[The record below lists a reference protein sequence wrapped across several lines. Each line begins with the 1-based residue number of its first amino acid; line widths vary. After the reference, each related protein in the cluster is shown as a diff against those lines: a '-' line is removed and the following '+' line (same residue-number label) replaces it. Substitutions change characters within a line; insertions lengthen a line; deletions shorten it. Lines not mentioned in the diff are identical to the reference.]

1 MLKTSVPI
9 ADAVDFLAGGGE
21 MGALTRAHDWSSS
34 PLGSPDN
41 WPQSLR
47 TAVRLVLNTNH
58 PMFIWWGPKLIQFYN
73 DAYRQTMGPERHPS
87 ALGQG
92 GRECWAE
99 IWPIIG
105 PQIEQVMSGGG
116 ATWHENQ
123 LVPVTRHGGLQQV
136 YWTYGFSPID
146 KDDGIGGVLV
156 VCRDVTEEF
165 TAAAALREREA
176 ELARVQQVGRIGGL
190 EVDLRTGF
198 RNRRSPEYLLIHGL
212 PADAI
217 HETQEEWARRIHPD
231 DREATDKK
239 FREAIAS
246 KARDY
251 TVQYRIIRPSDGE
264 LRWILVRSTIERD
277 ADGRAVR
284 LVGAHSDV
292 TEQVLAEQAL
302 RQSEERYRNLADQLA
317 ELNATLAER
326 VEEKTRERDRIWN
339 VSQDLLLVADRHGVW
354 KTVNPAWTR
363 TLGWSEAEL
372 LNRSSQ
378 WLEHPD
384 DHGIT
389 RAEVEKLGRGEA
401 TVKFESRF
409 RHKDGSWRWLSWTG
423 VADQDHIYAV
433 ARDITAEKAAAERL
447 RATEEALLQ
456 SQKMEAVGQLT
467 GGIAH
472 DFNNLLTGI
481 VGSLDLMQTRLNQGR
496 LDNVPRY
503 IDAAMTSANR
513 AAALTH
519 RLLAFARRQPLV
531 PKSVDANQLVVSLE
545 DLLRRTIGE
554 AIDLA
559 IIVSA
564 DLWNTLCD
572 PNQLESALLN
582 LAINARDAMPDGGRL
597 SISTANVSFDGIS
610 ADAPALSP
618 GEYVCIDVTDSGTGM
633 TAEVAARAFDP
644 FFTTKPIGQGTGLGL
659 SMIYG
664 FARQSNGHATIDS
677 KPGQGTSVRLYLPRH
692 QKGIAAEQAA
702 DAADAG
708 RAAIGETVLVV
719 EDEPVVRAV
728 ILEMLG
734 EQGYQTLEAV
744 DGPAGVQILRSG
756 RWIDLLVTDVGLP
769 GMNGRQL
776 ADQAREMRP
785 GLKVLFITG
794 YAESVAMADGFLQP
808 GMEMITKPFDLG
820 NLSRRVRAMVS
831 G

>member
-1 MLKTSVPI
+1 MLKISVPSS
-9 ADAVDFLAGGGE
+9 ADFLTGGGE
-21 MGALTRAHDWSSS
+21 MGALMRGHDWSLT
-34 PLGSPDN
+34 PLGRPAN

-58 PMFIWWGPKLIQFYN
+58 PMFIWWGPHLVQFYN
-73 DAYRQTMGPERHPS
+73 DAYRRTMGPERHPH

-99 IWPIIG
+99 IWDIIG
-105 PQIEQVMSGGG
+105 PQIDQVMDGGG

-123 LVPVTRHGGLQQV
+123 LVPVTRHGRLEQV

-146 KDDGIGGVLV
+146 EDDGVGGVLV
-156 VCRDVTEEF
+156 VCRDVTKDYLSSL
-165 TAAAALREREA
+165 ALRDREA

-198 RNRRSPEYLLIHGL
+198 HNRRSPEYLLIHGL
-212 PADAI
+212 PADAARES
-217 HETQEEWARRIHPD
+217 HEDWVRRIHPE
-231 DREATDKK
+231 DREATEKQ
-239 FREAIAS
+239 FRDAIAS
-246 KARDY
+246 QVRDY
-251 TVQYRIIRPSDGE
+251 TAQYRIIRPVDGE
-264 LRWILVRSTIERD
+264 MRWISVRATIERD
-277 ADGRAVR
+277 DSGKAVR
-284 LVGAHSDV
+284 LIGAHSDV
-292 TEQVLAEQAL
+292 TEQVMAEQAL
-302 RQSEERYRNLADQLA
+302 RQSEERYRTLADQLA
-317 ELNATLAER
+317 ELNATLAQR

-339 VSQDLLLVADRHGVW
+339 VSQDLLLVADCNGIW

-372 LNRSSQ
+372 LNRTSE

-384 DHGIT
+384 DGGIT
-389 RAEVEKLGRGEA
+389 QARVKELGSSEA
-401 TVKFESRF
+401 TAKFESRF
-409 RHKDGSWRWLSWTG
+409 RHKDGSYRWLSWTG
-423 VADQDHIYAV
+423 VPDQDRIYAV
-433 ARDITAEKAAAERL
+433 ARDVTAEKAAAERL
-447 RATEEALLQ
+447 KATEEALLQ

-481 VGSLDLMQTRLNQGR
+481 VGSLDLLQTRLNQGR
-496 LDNVPRY
+496 TENVGRY

-519 RLLAFARRQPLV
+519 RLLAFARRQPLI
-531 PKSVDANQLVVSLE
+531 PKGVDANQLVVSLE

-554 AIDLA
+554 TIDLS
-559 IIVSA
+559 IVA
-564 DLWNTLCD
+564 ADDLWTTLCD

-582 LAINARDAMPDGGRL
+582 LAINARDAMPDGGKL
-597 SISTANVSFDGIS
+597 TISTANARIDGVT

-618 GEYVCIDVTDSGTGM
+618 GEYICIDVTDTGTGM
-633 TAEVAARAFDP
+633 SAEVAARAFDP

-664 FARQSNGHATIDS
+664 FARQSNGHAMIES
-677 KPGQGTSVRLYLPRH
+677 RIGQGTSIKLYLPRH
-692 QKGIAAEQAA
+692 HSEIAVEHAIAAKAA
-702 DAADAG
+702 QHAAT
-708 RAAIGETVLVV
+708 GETVLVV
-719 EDEPVVRAV
+719 EDEPVVRGV

-734 EQGYQTLEAV
+734 EQGYRTLEAV
-744 DGPAGVQILRSG
+744 DGPAGLGLLRG
-756 RWIDLLVTDVGLP
+756 DARVDLLVTDVGLP

-794 YAESVAMADGFLQP
+794 YAESVAIADGFLQP

-820 NLSRRVRAMVS
+820 NLSRRVRTMIS